1 MRVLKDMIKDIKTT
15 AMRIGEFKYVNAEM
29 VEEAL
34 SDIVE
39 RKIYNCS
46 HEDSLTDTLTELEEI
61 IEGIKFD

>member
-1 MRVLKDMIKDIKTT
+1 MNRNLKDVIKDMKIT

-34 SDIVE
+34 SNIIE

-46 HEDSLTDTLTELEEI
+46 HTDSLTDTLTELEEI
-61 IEGIKFD
+61 IEGLK

>member
-1 MRVLKDMIKDIKTT
+1 MIEDMKIT

-39 RKIYNCS
+39 RKTYNCY
-46 HEDSLTDTLTELEEI
+46 HEDSLTDTITELEEI
-61 IEGIKFD
+61 IEGLKND